1 MLGVQPFYNRSNFVA
16 KTLAQLNQQIESL
29 RRQAEDIK
37 NKEVPSVV
45 GRIKEAIAA
54 YGLTAADLGFG
65 GRAGNVGAGKG
76 KRAAKKLSG
85 KKVAAKKT
93 AGEIKFR
100 DEAGNEWTG
109 RGKRPGWYLAAL
121 AAGKTVDDLKVK

>member
-1 MLGVQPFYNRSNFVA
+1 MLAAQPFYNRSNFVA

-29 RRQAEDIK
+29 RRQAEEIK

-65 GRAGNVGAGKG
+65 VRAGNAAAGKG
-76 KRAAKKLSG
+76 KRAAKKVG
-85 KKVAAKKT
+85 AKKVAAKKT

-100 DEAGNEWTG
+100 DESGNEWTG